1 MTASISMDT
10 TTTTQSISQ
19 NDNSSLTSYSLQG
32 FLQFVMHNSKQIIIS
47 MLFLLLAFGQ
57 KLFSNTF
64 SIDTQGIIQN
74 NDALYKS
81 WFELERFGLVL
92 FKKLTGTYLYNNAL
106 ASFTMVVFFGI
117 SAMVWAYLL
126 CSASHTMK
134 LQPAFFIIPY
144 VASPIF
150 AEMLG
155 FLLLGPEISIA
166 AILTA
171 ISLMMWANAAASS
184 SAKQRILL
192 VIASIVCATLSFTM
206 YLAMVTFFITG
217 TAILYV
223 LKYSDSKYQN
233 HDKNESRAFLIGS
246 VVIFVVSYA
255 LYKLLNALAM
265 KVKGVTTN
273 AYISDQSR
281 WGKDSPSVILHNMG
295 SHILALYSGEGIFY
309 SVIFSICAL
318 CVFVAAIYHVITKKI
333 SLFSCLVVLLIVLS
347 PTIMSFVLG
356 GIPSVRTEMTYPL
369 AFSFITMVLFSGIVF
384 TIQRNAQSIRAEAV
398 TIVAWILIIAIGWNQ
413 ALITSRIFYTENIVF
428 TQDVLTAQEI
438 KSRIDELGLGEH
450 PNEPLVFVGNHV
462 AKCNPD
468 CYSADQLGLTG
479 RSMLEIGFSTE
490 HGTGVKKQFMVD
502 VLGVYYNSATS
513 EQIEQSEE
521 LAESMPH
528 WPDPGSVA
536 EKDGIISFAVEPFH
550 GMRDILFFKVK

>member
-117 SAMVWAYLL
+117 SAMAWAYLL

-536 EKDGIISFAVEPFH
+536 EKDGIIIVNF
-550 GMRDILFFKVK
+550 

>member
-255 LYKLLNALAM
+255 LYKLLNTLAM

-536 EKDGIISFAVEPFH
+536 EKDGIIIVNF
-550 GMRDILFFKVK
+550 

>member
-384 TIQRNAQSIRAEAV
+384 TIQRNTQSIRAEAV

-536 EKDGIISFAVEPFH
+536 EKDGIIIVNF
-550 GMRDILFFKVK
+550 

>member
-281 WGKDSPSVILHNMG
+281 WGKDSSSVILHNIG
-295 SHILALYSGEGIFY
+295 SHVLALYSGEGIFY

-318 CVFVAAIYHVITKKI
+318 CVFVTAIYHVITKKI

-536 EKDGIISFAVEPFH
+536 EKDGIIIVNF
-550 GMRDILFFKVK
+550 

>member
-117 SAMVWAYLL
+117 SAIVWAYLL

-166 AILTA
+166 AILIAT
-171 ISLMMWANAAASS
+171 SLMMWANAAASS

-490 HGTGVKKQFMVD
+490 HGTGIKKQFMAD

-536 EKDGIISFAVEPFH
+536 EKDGIIIVNF
-550 GMRDILFFKVK
+550 

>member
-64 SIDTQGIIQN
+64 SIDTQCIIQN

-536 EKDGIISFAVEPFH
+536 EKDGIIIVNF
-550 GMRDILFFKVK
+550 

>member
-536 EKDGIISFAVEPFH
+536 EKDGIIIVN
-550 GMRDILFFKVK
+550 LVQN

>member
-479 RSMLEIGFSTE
+479 RSMLEIGFSAE

-536 EKDGIISFAVEPFH
+536 EKDGIIIVNF
-550 GMRDILFFKVK
+550 

>member
-171 ISLMMWANAAASS
+171 ISLMMWANAAPSS

-233 HDKNESRAFLIGS
+233 HDKNESRVFLIGS
-246 VVIFVVSYA
+246 VIIFVISYA

-536 EKDGIISFAVEPFH
+536 EKDGIIIVNF
-550 GMRDILFFKVK
+550 

>member
-536 EKDGIISFAVEPFH
+536 EKDGII
-550 GMRDILFFKVK
+550 IVKLG

>member
-223 LKYSDSKYQN
+223 LRYSDSKYQN
-233 HDKNESRAFLIGS
+233 HDKNESRVFLIGS

-536 EKDGIISFAVEPFH
+536 EKDGIIIVNF
-550 GMRDILFFKVK
+550 

>member
-223 LKYSDSKYQN
+223 LRYSDSKYQN

-281 WGKDSPSVILHNMG
+281 WGKDSSSVILHNMG
-295 SHILALYSGEGIFY
+295 SHVLALYSGEGIFY

-318 CVFVAAIYHVITKKI
+318 CVFVTAIYHVITKKI

-536 EKDGIISFAVEPFH
+536 EKDGII
-550 GMRDILFFKVK
+550 IVKFYI

>member
-223 LKYSDSKYQN
+223 LRYSDSKYQN
-233 HDKNESRAFLIGS
+233 HDKNESRVFLIGS

-281 WGKDSPSVILHNMG
+281 WGKDSSSVILHNMG
-295 SHILALYSGEGIFY
+295 SHVLALYSGEGIFY

-318 CVFVAAIYHVITKKI
+318 CVFVTAIYHVITKKI

-536 EKDGIISFAVEPFH
+536 EKDGII
-550 GMRDILFFKVK
+550 IVKFYI

>member
-223 LKYSDSKYQN
+223 LRYSDSKYQN

-281 WGKDSPSVILHNMG
+281 WGKDSSSVILHNIG
-295 SHILALYSGEGIFY
+295 SHVLALYSGEGIFY

-318 CVFVAAIYHVITKKI
+318 CVFVTAIYHVITKKI

-536 EKDGIISFAVEPFH
+536 EKDGIIIVNF
-550 GMRDILFFKVK
+550 

>member
-490 HGTGVKKQFMVD
+490 HGTRVKKQFMVD

-536 EKDGIISFAVEPFH
+536 EKDGIIIVNF
-550 GMRDILFFKVK
+550 

>member
-223 LKYSDSKYQN
+223 LRYSDSKYQN
-233 HDKNESRAFLIGS
+233 HDKNESRVFLIGS
-246 VVIFVVSYA
+246 VIIFVISYA

-281 WGKDSPSVILHNMG
+281 WGKDSSSVILHNIG
-295 SHILALYSGEGIFY
+295 SHVLALYSGEGIFY

-318 CVFVAAIYHVITKKI
+318 CVFVTAIYHVITKKI

-384 TIQRNAQSIRAEAV
+384 NIRRNVQSIRVEAV

-413 ALITSRIFYTENIVF
+413 ALITSRIFYTENVVF
-428 TQDVLTAQEI
+428 NQDVLTVQAI
-438 KSRIDELGLGEH
+438 KSRIDELGLGER
-450 PNEPLVFVGNHV
+450 PKEPVVFVGNHV
-462 AKCNPD
+462 AKGNPD
-468 CYSADQLGLTG
+468 CYPADQLGLTG
-479 RSMLEIGFSTE
+479 RSLLEVGFSTK
-490 HGTGVKKQFMVD
+490 HGTGVKKQFMIA
-502 VLGVYYNSATS
+502 VLGVHYNQPTNKQIRQS
-513 EQIEQSEE
+513 EQDASV
-521 LAESMPH
+521 MPH

-536 EKDGIISFAVEPFH
+536 EKDGVVIVNF
-550 GMRDILFFKVK
+550 

>member
-318 CVFVAAIYHVITKKI
+318 CMFVAAIYHVITKKI

-384 TIQRNAQSIRAEAV
+384 NIRRNVQSIRVEAV

-536 EKDGIISFAVEPFH
+536 EKDGIIIVNF
-550 GMRDILFFKVK
+550 

>member
-223 LKYSDSKYQN
+223 LRYSDSKYQN

-281 WGKDSPSVILHNMG
+281 WGKDSSSVILHNMG
-295 SHILALYSGEGIFY
+295 SHVLALYSGEGIFY

-318 CVFVAAIYHVITKKI
+318 CVFVTAIYHVITKKI

-536 EKDGIISFAVEPFH
+536 EKDGIIIVNF
-550 GMRDILFFKVK
+550 

>member
-333 SLFSCLVVLLIVLS
+333 SLFSCLIVLLIVLS

-536 EKDGIISFAVEPFH
+536 EKDGIIIVNF
-550 GMRDILFFKVK
+550 

>member
-74 NDALYKS
+74 NDALHKS

-536 EKDGIISFAVEPFH
+536 EKDGIIIVNF
-550 GMRDILFFKVK
+550 

>member
-233 HDKNESRAFLIGS
+233 HDKNESRVFLIGS
-246 VVIFVVSYA
+246 VIIFVISYA

-281 WGKDSPSVILHNMG
+281 WGKDSPSVILHNIG

-318 CVFVAAIYHVITKKI
+318 CVFVTAIYHVITKKI

-384 TIQRNAQSIRAEAV
+384 NIRRNVQSIRVEAV

-536 EKDGIISFAVEPFH
+536 EKDGIIIVNF
-550 GMRDILFFKVK
+550 

>member
-384 TIQRNAQSIRAEAV
+384 TIQRNAQSIHAEAV

-536 EKDGIISFAVEPFH
+536 EKDGIIIVNF
-550 GMRDILFFKVK
+550 

>member
-369 AFSFITMVLFSGIVF
+369 SFSFITMVLFSGIVF

-536 EKDGIISFAVEPFH
+536 EKDGIIIVNF
-550 GMRDILFFKVK
+550 

>member
-413 ALITSRIFYTENIVF
+413 ALITSRIFYTEKIVF

-536 EKDGIISFAVEPFH
+536 EKDGIIIVNF
-550 GMRDILFFKVK
+550 

>member
-413 ALITSRIFYTENIVF
+413 ALITCRIFYTENIVF

-536 EKDGIISFAVEPFH
+536 EKDGII
-550 GMRDILFFKVK
+550 ILNF

>member
-462 AKCNPD
+462 AKCSPD

-536 EKDGIISFAVEPFH
+536 EKDGIIIVNF
-550 GMRDILFFKVK
+550 

>member
-223 LKYSDSKYQN
+223 LRYSDSKYQN

-281 WGKDSPSVILHNMG
+281 WGKDSSSVILHNIG
-295 SHILALYSGEGIFY
+295 SHVLALYSGEGIFY

-318 CVFVAAIYHVITKKI
+318 CVFVTAIYHVITKKI

-384 TIQRNAQSIRAEAV
+384 NIRRNVQSIRVEAV

-413 ALITSRIFYTENIVF
+413 ALITSRIFYTENVVF
-428 TQDVLTAQEI
+428 NQDVLTVQAI
-438 KSRIDELGLGEH
+438 KSRIDELGLGER
-450 PNEPLVFVGNHV
+450 PKEPVVFVGNHV
-462 AKCNPD
+462 AKGNPD
-468 CYSADQLGLTG
+468 CYPADQLGLTG
-479 RSMLEIGFSTE
+479 RSLLEVGFSTK
-490 HGTGVKKQFMVD
+490 HGTGVKKQFMIA
-502 VLGVYYNSATS
+502 VLGVHYNQPTNKQIRQS
-513 EQIEQSEE
+513 EQDASV
-521 LAESMPH
+521 MPH

-536 EKDGIISFAVEPFH
+536 EKDGVVIVNF
-550 GMRDILFFKVK
+550 

>member
-333 SLFSCLVVLLIVLS
+333 SLFPCLVVLLIVLS

-536 EKDGIISFAVEPFH
+536 EKDGIIIVNF
-550 GMRDILFFKVK
+550 

>member
-273 AYISDQSR
+273 AYIRDQSR

-536 EKDGIISFAVEPFH
+536 EKDGIIIVNF
-550 GMRDILFFKVK
+550 

>member
-74 NDALYKS
+74 NDAFYKS

-536 EKDGIISFAVEPFH
+536 EKDGIIIVNF
-550 GMRDILFFKVK
+550 

>member
-281 WGKDSPSVILHNMG
+281 WGKDSPSVILHNIG

-318 CVFVAAIYHVITKKI
+318 CVFVTAIYHVITKKI

-536 EKDGIISFAVEPFH
+536 EKDGIIIVNF
-550 GMRDILFFKVK
+550 

>member
-223 LKYSDSKYQN
+223 LRYSDSKYQN

-281 WGKDSPSVILHNMG
+281 WGKDSPSVILHNIG

-384 TIQRNAQSIRAEAV
+384 NIRRNVQSIRVEAV

-413 ALITSRIFYTENIVF
+413 ALITSRIFYTENVVF
-428 TQDVLTAQEI
+428 NQDVLTVQAI
-438 KSRIDELGLGEH
+438 KSRIDELGLGER
-450 PNEPLVFVGNHV
+450 PKEPVVFVGNHV
-462 AKCNPD
+462 AKGNPD
-468 CYSADQLGLTG
+468 CYPADQLGLTG
-479 RSMLEIGFSTE
+479 RSLLEVGFSTK
-490 HGTGVKKQFMVD
+490 HGTGVKKQFMIA
-502 VLGVYYNSATS
+502 VLGVHYNQPTNKQIRQS
-513 EQIEQSEE
+513 EQDASV
-521 LAESMPH
+521 MPH

-536 EKDGIISFAVEPFH
+536 EKDGVVIVNF
-550 GMRDILFFKVK
+550 